1 MQHESISIERGARA
15 LDVLIGNAV
24 RFHEGNGKS
33 IPSLLDTLRAVTL
46 EEFLKLDIPVPEP
59 LLTPLF
65 TRQSLSLVYS
75 WRGVGKT
82 WFALGCAYAIASGG
96 KFLRWSAP
104 APRKVLYLDGEMPAS
119 ALQRRLANIAA
130 GSNSEASAE
139 FFKLV
144 TPDLCGGLV
153 PDLATKEGQERVDRL
168 IDSTGAEF
176 VVVDNLSC
184 WVRSGV
190 ENEAES
196 WRIMAEWLL
205 RHRSAGRAILLVH
218 HAGKGGAQRGSSKKE
233 DILDVS
239 LDLRR
244 PSTYEPEQGAAFAVE
259 FKKARHLTGKDA
271 ESFEAVLTVGD
282 DGAVRWAMTAIAEST
297 YQRVVELAG
306 LELTQKE
313 IAEEL
318 QVNKSTISRHW
329 RKAVETGEI
338 TPREAR

>member
-1 MQHESISIERGARA
+1 MSAALPAQPQERAAFEKVTRQVKLA
-15 LDVLIGNAV
+15 KADDVTPA
-24 RFHEGNGKS
+24 
-33 IPSLLDTLRAVTL
+33 TLNAVTL

-59 LLTPLF
+59 LLAPLF

-82 WFALGCAYAIASGG
+82 WFALGCAYAVASGG
-96 KFLRWSAP
+96 KFLRWSA
-104 APRKVLYLDGEMPAS
+104 ATPRKVLYLDGEMPAS
-119 ALQRRLANIAA
+119 ALQRRLASIAA
-130 GSNSEASAE
+130 GSDAEASAE
-139 FFKLV
+139 LFKLV

-153 PDLATKEGQERVDRL
+153 PDLSTIEGQETVDLL
-168 IDSTGAEF
+168 IDATGAEF

-244 PSTYEPEQGAAFAVE
+244 PSSYEPEQGAAFAVE

-271 ESFEAVLTVGD
+271 ESFEAALTVGE
-282 DGAVRWAMTAIAEST
+282 DGAARWTMTAVTEST

-306 LELTQKE
+306 LGLNQKD

-318 QVNKSTISRHW
+318 AINKSNVSRHW
-329 RKAVETGEI
+329 RKAVEAGEI
-338 TPREAR
+338 IPRGANGQG